1 VKHPIFNQVLKE
13 GYTLLDE
20 QSEPL
25 IKTDIIHAQFD
36 SIHPY
41 LDVNGLLGRLL
52 IFLNMIA

>member
-1 VKHPIFNQVLKE
+1 MLKE